1 MRKKF
6 EIAVVT
12 ALLASPIAAQAQGI
26 PQGAQRGAEEGTAAG
41 GPVGGVVGG
50 AAGGVAGAV
59 GGLLGVN
66 EVPRFRD
73 YVIHEHRSVYVPGV
87 APQVGMVLPPA
98 GINYY
103 AVPAEFRVA
112 PRYRYAIVN
121 DYVVLVDPET
131 REVVQVIE

>member
-6 EIAVVT
+6 GIAVVT

-26 PQGAQRGAEEGTAAG
+26 PQGAQRGAEEGSSAG
-41 GPVGGVVGG
+41 GPVGR

-59 GGLLGVN
+59 GGLLGVD

-73 YVIHEHRSVYVPGV
+73 YVIHEHRSAYVPGV

-98 GINYY
+98 GISFY
-103 AVPAEFRVA
+103 AVPPEFRVA
-112 PRYRYAIVN
+112 PRYRYAVVN
-121 DYVVLVDPET
+121 DYVVLVNPET